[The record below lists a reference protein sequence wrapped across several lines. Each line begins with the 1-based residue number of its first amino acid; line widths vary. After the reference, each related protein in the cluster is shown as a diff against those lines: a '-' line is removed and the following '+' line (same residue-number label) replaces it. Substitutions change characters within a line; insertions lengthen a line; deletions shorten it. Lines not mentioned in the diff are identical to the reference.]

1 MPQSNLFEPTTLGH
15 IPLRN
20 RTIVAPMTRVSAD
33 STGLIGPL
41 MQPYYQAFGDG
52 GFGAIITE
60 GVYTDQ
66 HFSQGYQFQPGITD
80 AAQTSHWASLIK
92 AVKST
97 GTKLIMQ
104 LMHAGGL
111 SQFNQFS
118 TKTCAPSAL
127 IPMGS
132 QMGFYRGS
140 GTYPMPV
147 EMSQSDIELVV
158 IGFTE
163 AAKRAQD
170 AGADG
175 VEVHSANGYLLDQF
189 LTDVTNQRDDCYGNS
204 VENRIR
210 LTCEIVKRIREVV
223 GTDFTIGVRISQSK
237 VNNFTYKWAGCED
250 DAKVIFSAIQASGAD
265 YIHTTELAA
274 DAAAFEQG
282 KTLSALA
289 KTFTSLPVIANGGLG
304 DPVVANNM
312 IKQGHCD
319 FISLGKDA
327 LASPDWPNRV
337 RAGDPLN
344 SFNFGMFSP
353 LADLETANAFL
364 MKNA

>member
-1 MPQSNLFEPTTLGH
+1 MPQSILFEPTTLGH
-15 IPLRN
+15 VQLRN

-33 STGLIGPL
+33 ATGLVGPL

-66 HFSQGYQFQPGITD
+66 YFSQGYQFQPGITD
-80 AAQTSHWASLIK
+80 AAQTARWASLIK
-92 AVKST
+92 GVHST

-118 TKTCAPSAL
+118 TKTYAPSAV
-127 IPMGS
+127 IPMGL
-132 QMGFYRGS
+132 QMDFYRGS
-140 GTYPMPV
+140 GAYPMPI
-147 EMSQSDIELVV
+147 EMSQSDIEIAV
-158 IGFTE
+158 IGFTQ
-163 AAKRAQD
+163 AAKRAQE

-175 VEVHSANGYLLDQF
+175 VEVHGANGYLLDQF
-189 LTDVTNQRDDCYGNS
+189 LTDVTNQRDDCYGKS

-210 LTCEIVKRIREVV
+210 LTCEVVKRIREVV

-237 VNNFTYKWAGCED
+237 VNNFTHKWAGRED
-250 DAKVIFSAIQASGAD
+250 DAKVIFGALQASGAD
-265 YIHTTELAA
+265 YIHTTELVA

-319 FISLGKDA
+319 FVSLGKDA

-337 RAGDPLN
+337 RAGDTLN
-344 SFNFGMFSP
+344 LFDFAMFSP